1 MLAGDLGPKAWALFG
16 VRVASLAAAL
26 AGTAAFG
33 LLPEGLFSL
42 RASSTAVST
51 PLSATGEPLLDDAC
65 RETADWIAR
74 QLGPRGR
81 AIVRP
86 PFVVAGLT
94 SEAELD
100 AWHRDLVA
108 PAARAMAA
116 EYFDRATPD
125 EPITVL
131 LLSSDKDYRSS
142 ARALFGDEDVSSF
155 GYYRP
160 HLRTIL
166 VNLGR
171 GSSGLR
177 HELTHALMAFD
188 FPAAPE
194 WLNEGLAS
202 LHEDGQVRP
211 DGAGIDGAVNWRLE
225 LLQEAAGRGR
235 LLTLPD
241 FFREGDFQ
249 GSGKGLGYAQ
259 ARYFCLYMQRRG
271 VLREFYRRFRDEPGD
286 DPTGAALVAAAFSGR
301 CWGEIDADFCAW
313 TMSLS
318 APASR

>member
-1 MLAGDLGPKAWALFG
+1 MVAGGSGSKTRALSG
-16 VRVASLAAAL
+16 VRAASLLAAL

-33 LLPEGLFSL
+33 LLPAGPFSL
-42 RASSTAVST
+42 RARSAAVST
-51 PLSATGEPLLDDAC
+51 PVSATGKPPLDGAC
-65 RETADWIAR
+65 RETAAWLSR
-74 QLGPRGR
+74 QLGPHGR
-81 AIVRP
+81 AVARP
-86 PFVVAGLT
+86 PFVVAGLA
-94 SEAELD
+94 SKAKLD
-100 AWHRDLVA
+100 AWYQDLIA

-116 EYFDRATPD
+116 EYFDRAGPD
-125 EPITVL
+125 EPITVVL
-131 LLSSDKDYRSS
+131 ASSEQEYRAA
-142 ARALFGDEDVSSF
+142 ARTLFGDEDVSSF

-188 FPAAPE
+188 FPAAPA

-202 LHEDGQVRP
+202 LHEDGRVRP
-211 DGAGIDGAVNWRLE
+211 DGAGIDGEVNWRLG

-235 LLTLPD
+235 LLPLPD
-241 FFREGDFQ
+241 FFRDGDFH
-249 GSGKGLGYAQ
+249 GAAKRLGYAQ
-259 ARYFCLYMQRRG
+259 ARYFCLYMERCG
-271 VLREFYRRFRDEPGD
+271 VLRGFYHRFRDEPGD

-301 CWGEIDADFCAW
+301 RWGEIDADFRGWA
-313 TMSLS
+313 MSLS